1 MRLLAFVLLSVAAV
15 MAAAQMRTLPDDAER
30 GVLRHVQDN
39 VVNVSG
45 KTMPLAPGA
54 IIRNRDNLIIVPS
67 ALPAEGALAEYV
79 LDKEGKIFRAWLL
92 TPAEASRQKRRR

>member
-1 MRLLAFVLLSVAAV
+1 MRLLAFVLLFVASAL
-15 MAAAQMRTLPDDAER
+15 AAAQMRTVPDDSER

-39 VVNVSG
+39 VVSVNG
-45 KTMPLAPGA
+45 KSIPLAPGG
-54 IIRNRDNLIIVPS
+54 IIRNSENLIIVPS
-67 ALPAEGALAEYV
+67 ALPAQGALADYV